1 MKGENR
7 MDYNPKDVTVD
18 MEEYIKSFRLVAK
31 FRNDDESADYIKGYK
46 DGYNKAIENLLN
58 NIRSV

>member
-1 MKGENR
+1 